1 MYAISEVTLR
11 PSVVVALRDTDQ
23 RVMGPRY
30 PFPGKGVRVLVPAKH
45 SRLCHGWLAWLLLG
59 EERGF
64 RPLAFVQILAPDC
77 SVIGMGAGLGFVLW
91 LPRKYNQGGDSWE

>member
-59 EERGF
+59 EERALHSALRDASKVADVRHSPSLPGC
-64 RPLAFVQILAPDC
+64 P
-77 SVIGMGAGLGFVLW
+77 AG
-91 LPRKYNQGGDSWE
+91 